1 MNDKFSFDFTTYEA
15 TVLLDFIE
23 RARKAGVAAS
33 RAEEELIA
41 KIQSHLQ
48 EKNNLFFKNTI
59 DDNGTDENGLP
70 YRG

>member
-41 KIQSHLQ
+41 TIQSHLQ

>member
-41 KIQSHLQ
+41 TIQSHLQ
-48 EKNNLFFKNTI
+48 EKNNLFFKNMF

>member
-41 KIQSHLQ
+41 TIQSHLQ
-48 EKNNLFFKNTI
+48 EKNNLFFKNTF